1 MWPGFQSQRRRR
13 IALFKNELG
22 SGASFA
28 PRSLLGSLL
37 VTDRRMWVEFDVRSQ
52 SCLRREGFL
61 SVSSVFNSPK
71 KTDIFKLQFDLE
83 LSVVS

>member
-1 MWPGFQSQRRRR
+1 MWPGFESQRRRR
-13 IALFKNELG
+13 I
-22 SGASFA
+22 
-28 PRSLLGSLL
+28 
-37 VTDRRMWVEFDVRSQ
+37 RRMWVEFDVRSQ